1 LSIGYCNTFST
12 NTFNPAADTR
22 TVLSSNLPD
31 MFKFLG
37 FVLTPTINDV
47 GTLADK
53 KVYTFKLFDGPTSS
67 DPLFTFLLTAGFV
80 ATIAGNSESYSMM
93 DDTYI
98 QVDNNLYIEVDTDVF
113 SSVSFPYNLTLM
125 YC

>member
-1 LSIGYCNTFST
+1 VSIGYCNTFST

-37 FVLTPTINDV
+37 FVLTPTINNGPAV
-47 GTLADK
+47 K
-53 KVYTFKLFDGPTSS
+53 SVYTFKLFDGPTSS
-67 DPLFTFLLTAGFV
+67 DPLFTFLLTAGYISIV
-80 ATIAGNSESYSMM
+80 AGNSESYSMM

-98 QVDNNLYIEVDTDVF
+98 QVDNNLYIEVDTDGF
-113 SSVSFPYNLTLM
+113 SSASFPYNLTLM

>member
-1 LSIGYCNTFST
+1 MSIGYCNTFST

-37 FVLTPTINDV
+37 FVLTPTINV
-47 GTLADK
+47 VTATK
-53 KVYTFKLFDGPTSS
+53 SVYTFKLFDGPTSS

-80 ATIAGNSESYSMM
+80 ATVAGNSESYSMM

-98 QVDNNLYIEVDTDVF
+98 QVDNNLYIEVDTAEF
-113 SSVSFPYNLTLM
+113 SSASFPYNLTLM

>member
-1 LSIGYCNTFST
+1 MSIGYCNTFST

-37 FVLTPTINDV
+37 FVFTPTITGAV
-47 GTLADK
+47 TSK
-53 KVYTFKLFDGPTSS
+53 KVFSFKLFDGPTSS
-67 DPLFTFLLTAGFV
+67 DPLFTFLLTSGAIASV
-80 ATIAGNSESYSMM
+80 AGNSASYSMM

-98 QVDNNLYIEVDTDVF
+98 QVDNNLYIEVDTDEF

>member
-1 LSIGYCNTFST
+1 MSIGYCNTFST

-37 FVLTPTINDV
+37 FVLTPTINV
-47 GTLADK
+47 VTANK
-53 KVYTFKLFDGPTSS
+53 SVYTFKLFDGPTSS
-67 DPLFTFLLTAGFV
+67 DPLFTFLLTAGFI
-80 ATIAGNSESYSMM
+80 ATVAGNSESYSMM

-98 QVDNNLYIEVDTDVF
+98 QVDNNLYIEVDTAEF
-113 SSVSFPYNLTLM
+113 SSASFPYNLTLM